1 MLVAEGMQEHPG
13 PQGQLPGWR
22 SPYVV
27 PPVGMGSGFPRPLCG
42 PMWGYPT
49 TPRGMEG
56 IAPSA
61 DCLVS
66 NSRGFLDPLGEKGS
80 CWPGHLGSR
89 ALGTRGGPAPRHG
102 KPAAPAICPLR
113 PASPLPSLSAKT

>member
-42 PMWGYPT
+42 PMWAAGQCQDW
-49 TPRGMEG
+49 
-56 IAPSA
+56 A
-61 DCLVS
+61 C
-66 NSRGFLDPLGEKGS
+66 
-80 CWPGHLGSR
+80 
-89 ALGTRGGPAPRHG
+89 ALG
-102 KPAAPAICPLR
+102 
-113 PASPLPSLSAKT
+113 